1 MKNKYKL
8 IITCSGFGTEEEVKK
23 QYSKEGVVRIFDF
36 DTSEF
41 METEDEHHS
50 GTFIEI
56 LEIEPTDLKFFMKKY
71 LSENDMEQEC
81 FGIYN
86 FDDNKYVEEVLTED
100 NL

>member
-1 MKNKYKL
+1 
-8 IITCSGFGTEEEVKK
+8 
-23 QYSKEGVVRIFDF
+23 
-36 DTSEF
+36 
-41 METEDEHHS
+41 
-50 GTFIEI
+50 
-56 LEIEPTDLKFFMKKY
+56 MKKY